1 MRNTWLGSNDGGAI
15 PFMPFTP
22 PFGAVVDI
30 WIGYDTWLP
39 PLLKICVAIFEKTIL
54 MLFLYRNLPRW
65 WIVWMMRKL
74 SSWLV
79 RARPGRVRLIPY
91 WSILHLNRNI
101 STNPNSNDFDPNALF
116 NGIFRIIRC
125 GSKVNLCV
133 ICVAFFNFSKTFKF
147 FDFFYIFY
155 PS

>member
-1 MRNTWLGSNDGGAI
+1 M
-15 PFMPFTP
+15 
-22 PFGAVVDI
+22 
-30 WIGYDTWLP
+30 
-39 PLLKICVAIFEKTIL
+39 
-54 MLFLYRNLPRW
+54 YRNLPRW

-133 ICVAFFNFSKTFKF
+133 ICVAFFNFSKTCEF
-147 FDFFYIFY
+147 FDFFIFFIRVKFWPVLFSDFSLIKIIFTVTKQFFCY
-155 PS
+155 FISLFNYKKIFN